1 VREGGLDLDSPAQHT
16 VDRKGKPYIYAIDIV
31 RSHYFIEVKADSGE
45 SIWQSIGVDYFAKT
59 AAKLNAALEQWTAAG
74 HAFPET
80 EAYALKAFAASQI
93 DFGALRDPL
102 GHPFAVAAKREFSFA
117 RVDKVKAGDSIQGG
131 TEKVT
136 LLAQVIQILRTDEK
150 GQSYGGVD
158 EVARF
163 SHTISQQSGSDLKPV
178 AVDSGLFK
186 GNTGAIGGTVTDPT
200 GAVVPRATVSI
211 EPVAGGSPI
220 SAVSDEQGSYIVPD
234 LAPGYYKIRVDAR
247 GFMSFSLTD
256 VHVSS
261 SALTTVDVML
271 RVGAATETVTVS
283 ADSIQSLQT
292 MSASVAISR
301 GVVGPDK
308 KSQITSPNG
317 EATVSEPTM
326 TPRLRH
332 VFDETAYW
340 APSVE
345 TDKGGR
351 ANFNFKL
358 PDSLTTWKLH
368 AVGSTLDGRLTEI
381 DRTFRTFQPFF
392 VDLDAPKV
400 LTVGDE
406 ISLPVNLRNYTPR
419 SLTLPVVVKAANWF
433 TLKTPATTQASIAHN
448 AATPVLVGLQA
459 SSAVEAGPLRVTA
472 ANARDGDAV
481 EKTIKVHP
489 DGEPRTITTS
499 VLLRGNDNRTIHFDL
514 PQDTIPGSIH
524 AELLL
529 YPNLGANLV
538 HAMKA
543 VLERPY
549 GCAEQTI
556 SSAYPSLL
564 FLELASQTNLD
575 SPEKVKAQAF
585 LQLGYDRLQSYFN
598 PGGGLTYWGGI
609 DTVGDAAL
617 TAYGIEFLTEA
628 EPFVSVDRS
637 RITGAIQ
644 WLLTQ
649 QSSDGSWKPRYGD
662 VSARDALL
670 IATALQNAVDAKEFD
685 NAAPAGLAARV
696 KQSIAKAEAYATT
709 SVLALHDPY
718 SNALRL
724 QLAARVGDAKSL
736 DRARKELLTTAA
748 HGKGGAY
755 WEFDGYSPF
764 YGWGTSGRLEATALA
779 LTALEK
785 ANVEADQSL
794 ENDALLYLLM
804 NRDEYGV
811 WMSGQATVRVL
822 KALLPVAVRQL
833 QSSGTGSFAL
843 MVNGQPLGSN
853 AADALRIDSRLI
865 DAPRSIDLSS
875 MLHPGTNTVEFSCGS
890 DATVANA
897 QMTAWIYVPWTKEAV
912 GKTETTVPGKDF
924 GLDFGYACDAADARA
939 GQAINCTVSARRFG
953 SQSYGMLLAEVG
965 LPPGADVDRAS
976 LAKLLDNWTISRYEL
991 EPDRIVFYLWSGT
1004 AAGEKFSFRFTPRF
1018 AIRAKAAPAKLFDY
1032 YNPDLNAV
1040 LAPQT
1045 FSVEVPVLH

>member
-1 VREGGLDLDSPAQHT
+1 
-16 VDRKGKPYIYAIDIV
+16 
-31 RSHYFIEVKADSGE
+31 
-45 SIWQSIGVDYFAKT
+45 
-59 AAKLNAALEQWTAAG
+59 
-74 HAFPET
+74 
-80 EAYALKAFAASQI
+80 
-93 DFGALRDPL
+93 
-102 GHPFAVAAKREFSFA
+102 
-117 RVDKVKAGDSIQGG
+117 
-131 TEKVT
+131 
-136 LLAQVIQILRTDEK
+136 
-150 GQSYGGVD
+150 
-158 EVARF
+158 
-163 SHTISQQSGSDLKPV
+163 
-178 AVDSGLFK
+178 
-186 GNTGAIGGTVTDPT
+186 
-200 GAVVPRATVSI
+200 
-211 EPVAGGSPI
+211 
-220 SAVSDEQGSYIVPD
+220 
-234 LAPGYYKIRVDAR
+234 
-247 GFMSFSLTD
+247 
-256 VHVSS
+256 
-261 SALTTVDVML
+261 ML
-271 RVGAATETVTVS
+271 RVGAATETVTVN
-283 ADSIQSLQT
+283 AESIQSLQT
-292 MSASVAISR
+292 ESASVAISR

-340 APSVE
+340 APSLE

-381 DRTFRTFQPFF
+381 DRTFKTFQSFF
-392 VDLDAPKV
+392 VDLDAPQV

-419 SLTLPVVVKAANWF
+419 SLTLPVVVKADDWF
-433 TLKTPATTQASIAHN
+433 TLKSPATTQASIAPN
-448 AATPVLVGLQA
+448 ASTPVLVGLQA

-472 ANARDGDAV
+472 ANARIGDAV

-489 DGEPRTITTS
+489 DGEPRMVTTS
-499 VLLRGNDNRTIHFDL
+499 VLLRGSDAKTMRFDL
-514 PQDTIPGSIH
+514 PQDAIRGSVH

-564 FLELASQTNLD
+564 FLELASQTKLD

-598 PGGGLTYWGGI
+598 PGGGLTYWGGN
-609 DTVGDAAL
+609 DTEGDAAL
-617 TAYGIEFLTEA
+617 TAYGVEFLTEA

-637 RITGAIQ
+637 RITSAIQ
-644 WLLTQ
+644 WLLAQ
-649 QSSDGSWKPRYGD
+649 QSADGSWKPRYGD
-662 VSARDALL
+662 ISAREALL
-670 IATALQNAVDAKEFD
+670 IATALQNAIDAKDFD
-685 NAAPAGLAARV
+685 KAAPAGLVARV
-696 KQSIAKAEAYATT
+696 KQSVAKAEAYATT

-785 ANVEADQSL
+785 ANVEADQPL

-875 MLHPGTNTVEFSCGS
+875 MLHPGTNTVEFSGGS